1 MLPAHFLT
9 GEDAFR
15 AKVVW
20 VFSTS
25 VGGLGMLILFG
36 LILAE
41 GDVPLRRLVT
51 VLLSALLLSVTLLMR
66 YATHLVSVST
76 YVLLI
81 TVSIIFYVDF
91 NNLSVAGPTTV
102 LWVVPFTLMALLF
115 SGPRLIVI
123 FLLTFLLFI
132 FNVIALLKGWLPEPI
147 VKEDSWFYVQCV
159 YVLAAVVM
167 VVICTR
173 GMSILAGNH
182 LLELNKEVKSK
193 QKRIEQVS
201 QLKLDA
207 ESATRSKSIFLSTM
221 SHELRTPLNSV
232 IGNAQL
238 LSRAQLPDKYRE
250 QANDIAIAGNLLLA
264 LINDILDF
272 SKLEENGLHLIEKP
286 YAVNQQITDLARMMT
301 PRLKPD
307 VKLTLHLP
315 EDEVCIHADENRLAQ
330 VIMNL
335 LSNSIKFTDKGE
347 ISVSLQLDNDR
358 DIVIAVRDTGIGI
371 KQDDIKRLF
380 TRFTQVTDDSA
391 KNMEGTGLGLA
402 ISLGIVQQ
410 MSGEI
415 KVESTLGEGSC
426 FSVVLPGRRVECVNA
441 ETQVEAISLAPELM
455 QASSFL
461 VVDDIPI
468 NCMVLESMLMD
479 LGAQCIESVNGGTQ
493 ALAFIE
499 HNMDTQIIFMD
510 MRMPG
515 MDGVEAT
522 EAIRKLG
529 YPGKIIAVTANASEQ
544 DRQACLDA
552 GMNDFIAKPVEI
564 DALEAMLIKLM
575 HS

>member
-1 MLPAHFLT
+1 MLPDHFLT

-20 VFSTS
+20 VFSTC
-25 VGGLGMLILFG
+25 VGTLGMLILFG

-66 YATHLVSVST
+66 HATHLVSIST

-123 FLLTFLLFI
+123 FLLTFSLFI

-147 VKEDSWFYVQCV
+147 VKEGSWFYVQCV
-159 YVLAAVVM
+159 YVLASVVM

-182 LLELNKEVKSK
+182 VLELNEEVESK
-193 QKRIEQVS
+193 QKRIEQVN

-286 YAVNQQITDLARMMT
+286 YALNQQITDLTRMMT
-301 PRLKPD
+301 PRLKPG
-307 VKLTLHLP
+307 VKLNLHLP

-347 ISVSLQLDNDR
+347 ISLSLQLDNDR

-410 MSGEI
+410 MSGDI

-426 FSVVLPGRRVECVNA
+426 FSVVLPGRRVDCVTA
-441 ETQVEAISLAPELM
+441 QTQVEAIPFAPERM

-461 VVDDIPI
+461 VVDDIAM

-479 LGAQCIESVNGGTQ
+479 LGAQCIESVNSGMQ

-499 HNMDTQIIFMD
+499 HNMDTQIVFMD

-522 EAIRKLG
+522 KAIRQLG
-529 YPGKIIAVTANASEQ
+529 YAGKIIAVTANASEQ

-552 GMNDFIAKPVEI
+552 GMNDFIAKPVEM
-564 DALEAMLIKLM
+564 DALEAMLIKLI

>member
-1 MLPAHFLT
+1 MLPDHFLT

-20 VFSTS
+20 VFSTC
-25 VGGLGMLILFG
+25 VGTLGMLILFG

-66 YATHLVSVST
+66 YATHLVSIST

-123 FLLTFLLFI
+123 FLLTFSLFI
-132 FNVIALLKGWLPEPI
+132 FNVIALLKGWLPEPV
-147 VKEDSWFYVQCV
+147 VKEGSWFYVQCV
-159 YVLAAVVM
+159 YVLASVVM

-182 LLELNKEVKSK
+182 LLELNKEVESK
-193 QKRIEQVS
+193 QKRIEQVN

-286 YAVNQQITDLARMMT
+286 YALNQQITDLARMMT

-307 VKLTLHLP
+307 VKLNLHLP

-347 ISVSLQLDNDR
+347 ISLSLQLDNDR
-358 DIVIAVRDTGIGI
+358 DIVIVVRDTGIGI

-410 MSGEI
+410 MSGDI
-415 KVESTLGEGSC
+415 KVESTLGQGSC
-426 FSVVLPGRRVECVNA
+426 FSVVLPGRRVDCVTA
-441 ETQVEAISLAPELM
+441 QTQVEAIPFAPERM

-461 VVDDIPI
+461 VVDDIAM

-479 LGAQCIESVNGGTQ
+479 LGAQCIESVNSGIQ
-493 ALAFIE
+493 ALTFIE
-499 HNMDTQIIFMD
+499 RNMDTQIIFMD

-522 EAIRKLG
+522 KAIRQLG
-529 YPGKIIAVTANASEQ
+529 YAGKIIAVTANASEQ

-552 GMNDFIAKPVEI
+552 GMNDFIAKPVEM
-564 DALEAMLIKLM
+564 DALEAILIKLI